1 MKNKKVKIPL
11 IILCIIALIF
21 SAVFFVIHSK
31 LSKVKAVKI
40 SKKPSELKIDTKK
53 FDSDAINKNYINILL
68 LGEDSRDK
76 ATDPGRSD
84 SIMILTL
91 DKAHNKIKLT
101 SLMRDMIM
109 DNMTGQGPM
118 KGKNQDRL
126 NHAYAYGGPQLSIQV
141 VNDNFSMNIKDFVVV
156 DFSHFDNI
164 IDAVGGVDINI
175 SDDEVKVA
183 NGYIDEVAKIQKVKA
198 SHLTHGG
205 LQHLNGIQA
214 LGYCRI
220 RYVGNEDFERT
231 QRQRT
236 VLMQVFQKITK
247 MSLLDASNMMDAIL
261 PNVTTSLSQTDML
274 SDLSY
279 AIINKVS
286 NIEQFRLPEDK
297 PGYNYTTYVNDTYFL
312 GWDKTKNVADLHQ
325 FIFEGDLK

>member
-1 MKNKKVKIPL
+1 MKNKKIKIPL
-11 IILCIIALIF
+11 ILLCVILVVVSASLFLI
-21 SAVFFVIHSK
+21 HNK

-53 FDSDAINKNYINILL
+53 FNDTSIDKNYINILL

-84 SIMILTL
+84 SVMILTL

-109 DNMTGQGPM
+109 DNMVGQGPM
-118 KGKNQDRL
+118 KGKTQDRL

-156 DFSHFDNI
+156 DFTHFDNI
-164 IDAVGGVDINI
+164 IDSVGGVDINI
-175 SDDEVKVA
+175 SDDEVKIANSYIKEVA
-183 NGYIDEVAKIQKVKA
+183 NLQKISA
-198 SHLTHGG
+198 PYLTHGG

-236 VLMQVFQKITK
+236 VLMQVLQKISK
-247 MSLLDASNMMDAIL
+247 MSLPDASNAMDAIL

-274 SDLSY
+274 SALTY
-279 AIINKVS
+279 VIMNKVN
-286 NIEQFRLPEDK
+286 NIEQLRLPEDK

-312 GWDKTKNVADLHQ
+312 GWDKPKNVADLHQ